1 MKDYFVY
8 LPETPQASVWGCAA
22 TSAGLA
28 HVAAGGAYPP
38 QRHPHDHHF
47 TWQRGRILQAYQF
60 VLITEGGG
68 VLESGR
74 PSRTWELSAGSV
86 FVLFPGV
93 WHRYAPH
100 GKTGWVEHWLELR
113 GAALDRARE
122 RGLISPER
130 PVIQAET
137 GKALYDAFARVH
149 TWAHQDAIAHQDLLS
164 TLGLHVLALLGYS
177 NRDECDRLGQMVQ
190 RAQTLMTARAD
201 RPINLPAL
209 ARELGVGYSHFRQV
223 FKTRTGVGPKRF
235 QQEIRIRRAQE
246 FLANTD
252 KSLEEVAELLGFSSS
267 FHLSRQFKQLTG
279 TAPRHWR
286 ERVVSGTDART

>member
-28 HVAAGGAYPP
+28 RVAPGGTYPP

-68 VLESGR
+68 VLESGQPGR
-74 PSRTWELSAGSV
+74 KWDLSAGSL

-100 GKTGWVEHWLELR
+100 QHTGWVEHWLELR

-122 RGLISPER
+122 RGLITPDR
-130 PVIQAET
+130 PVIDTTTER
-137 GKALYDAFARVH
+137 ALHDTFLRVH
-149 TWAHQDAIAHQDLLS
+149 AWAHQNAIAHQDLLS
-164 TLGLHVLALLGYS
+164 TLGLHLLALLGYS
-177 NRDECDRLGQMVQ
+177 SRDERDRLGRLIE
-190 RAQTLMTARAD
+190 RAQTLITARAD
-201 RPINLPAL
+201 RAISLPAL
-209 ARELGVGYSHFRQV
+209 ARELKIGYSHFRQV
-223 FKTRTGVGPKRF
+223 FKARTGVSPKRF
-235 QQEIRIRRAQE
+235 QQELRIRRAQE

-252 KSLEEVAELLGFSSS
+252 KSLEEIAELLGFSSS
-267 FHLSRQFKQLTG
+267 FHLSRQFKDLTG

-286 ERVVSGTDART
+286 ERVLGQGK